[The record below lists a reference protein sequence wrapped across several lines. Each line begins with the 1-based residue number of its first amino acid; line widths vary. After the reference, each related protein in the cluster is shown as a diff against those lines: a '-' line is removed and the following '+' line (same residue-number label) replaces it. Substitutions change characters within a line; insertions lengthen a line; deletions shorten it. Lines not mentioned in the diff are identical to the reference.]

1 MPFSEPMPMPS
12 LRACLPLLAAIALA
26 ASLPAPASADPG
38 RPFDT
43 RVIQSGHSLTD
54 PIPPVLAGLVRA
66 KGRERPTIHRSTI
79 PGSPMDWRWNHDA
92 APQDARG
99 QIGDYE
105 ILVLTERVSL
115 SGTMPWHGSAEA
127 ALQWQT
133 HAFANGDGGRG
144 AETILYATWV
154 TLASGNPVHARE
166 QRHDPEAML
175 PFRERLPL
183 ELARWEE
190 ILEHVNEKRDPNS
203 APMRMIPGPVIMAEI
218 YDRIAAGTAP
228 GLEAIDALFSDEIH
242 LSPAGTYLISLAH
255 LAVIYCTDV
264 RGLPAD
270 VGQPLPPDPA
280 LAAFM
285 QELVWEVV
293 TTYPHAGVD
302 RCPTS

>member
-1 MPFSEPMPMPS
+1 MPAPC
-12 LRACLPLLAAIALA
+12 LRSGLPLVAAIVLA
-26 ASLPAPASADPG
+26 ASVSPQAKADPG

-66 KGRERPTIHRSTI
+66 KGNVRPTIHRSTI
-79 PGSPMDWRWNHDA
+79 PGSPMDWRWDHTA
-92 APQDARG
+92 IPQDART
-99 QIGDYE
+99 QIADYE

-115 SGTMPWHGSAEA
+115 SGTMPWHGSAET
-127 ALQWQT
+127 ALLWQS
-133 HAFANGDGGRG
+133 HAFAEGDGGRG

-154 TLASGNPVHARE
+154 SLASGPDYVRE
-166 QRHDPEAML
+166 QPHDPEAML

-190 ILEHVNEKRDPNS
+190 ILAHVNEKRDPRS
-203 APMRMIPGPVIMAEI
+203 PPMRMIPGPVIMAEV

-228 GLEAIDALFSDEIH
+228 GLEAIDALFVDEIH
-242 LSPAGTYLISLAH
+242 LSAAGTYLIALAH

-285 QELVWEVV
+285 QDLVWEVV